1 VTPASPGG
9 PAPRAARAARRAR
22 QAEAEAEAAQPISS
36 GVVALV
42 GRPNVGKSTLFN
54 RLTGERRAIVS
65 DQPGL
70 TRDRIYGDV
79 EWRGRAFTVVDT
91 AGLERVIRS
100 QAEGDLPANTQAQA
114 RVALRE
120 ADVICFVCDAK
131 AGLTAADREVAE
143 ELRRARQPVILV
155 SNKYEGRE
163 DRLWGHEFLELGLGD
178 PVAIS
183 ALSGGGSGDLLDLI
197 VQRLPPPPDT
207 EEGAGPVVLRCAIV
221 GRPNVGKS
229 SLLNGILGE
238 DRALVSTV
246 AGTTRDPVDTL
257 VRTSRGDV
265 LLVDTAGI
273 KRPGAT
279 QDADYYSLLRAVR
292 VVERADVAILV
303 VDATTPLR
311 AQDRHIAGR
320 ARDAGAASLVA
331 LNKWDLLDE
340 DARRDRGLVR
350 ELRAA
355 YDWAPGTPFLFTSAL
370 TGRGIGKVLPAAF
383 ELAAARALHIPTGEL
398 NQFVRSALERR
409 PPPSG
414 RAGRRLHIYY
424 AVQARSRVPTFALF
438 VNDPDLMHFSYARY
452 LENQFRERYGFQG
465 VPLRLRIRRSEQTR

>member
-1 VTPASPGG
+1 MPPVTGG
-9 PAPRAARAARRAR
+9 PNPRTARAVRRAKETED
-22 QAEAEAEAAQPISS
+22 QAPAPQPS
-36 GVVALV
+36 GIVALV

-65 DQPGL
+65 DHPGL

-91 AGLERVIRS
+91 AGLERVIKGS
-100 QAEGDLPANTQAQA
+100 ADGDLPANTQAPA

-131 AGLTAADREVAE
+131 SGLTATDLDVAE

-163 DRLWGHEFLELGLGD
+163 DRLLGHEFLELGLGD
-178 PVAIS
+178 PVPMS
-183 ALSGGGSGDLLDLI
+183 ALSGSGSGDLLDRI
-197 VQRLPPPPDT
+197 VDRLPPAQDSEPEP
-207 EEGAGPVVLRCAIV
+207 GSVVLRCAIV

-257 VRTSRGDV
+257 VRTPQGEV

-273 KRPGAT
+273 RRPGASK
-279 QDADYYSLLRAVR
+279 DADYYSLLRAVR
-292 VVERADVAILV
+292 VVERADVAVLV

-320 ARDAGAASLVA
+320 ARDAGAATLVA

-350 ELRAA
+350 ELKAA

-370 TGRGIGKVLPAAF
+370 TGRGILKVLPTAF

-398 NQFVRSALERR
+398 NQFVRAAVDRR

-414 RAGRRLHIYY
+414 PGGRPLHLHY
-424 AVQARSRVPTFALF
+424 
-438 VNDPDLMHFSYARY
+438 
-452 LENQFRERYGFQG
+452 E
-465 VPLRLRIRRSEQTR
+465 

>member
-1 VTPASPGG
+1 MAAITG
-9 PAPRAARAARRAR
+9 PAARASRALRRA
-22 QAEAEAEAAQPISS
+22 QELEIEDLPLSPS
-36 GVVALV
+36 GIVALV

-79 EWRGRAFTVVDT
+79 EWAGRAFTVVDT
-91 AGLERVIRS
+91 AGLDRVLKS
-100 QAEGDLPANTQAQA
+100 SPDGDLPANTQAQA

-120 ADVICFVCDAK
+120 SDVICFVGDAK
-131 AGLTAADREVAE
+131 AGLTAIDREVAE
-143 ELRRARQPVILV
+143 ELRRASQPVILV

-163 DRLWGHEFLELGLGD
+163 DRLLGHEFLELGLGD
-178 PVAIS
+178 PIRVS
-183 ALSGGGSGDLLDLI
+183 ALSGSGTGELLDQI
-197 VQRLPPPPDT
+197 VALLPPARPP
-207 EEGAGPVVLRCAIV
+207 EAEPGSLVLRCAIV

-238 DRALVSTV
+238 ERALVSTV

-257 VRTSRGDV
+257 VQTAEGDV

-273 KRPGAT
+273 RRPGASK
-279 QDADYYSLLRAVR
+279 DADYYSLLRALR
-292 VVERADVAILV
+292 VVERADVAVLV
-303 VDATTPLR
+303 VDATSPLR

-320 ARDAGAASLVA
+320 ARDAGAATLVA

-370 TGRGIGKVLPAAF
+370 TGRGIGRVLPTAF
-383 ELAAARALHIPTGEL
+383 ELAAARARHIPTAEL
-398 NQFVRSALERR
+398 NQFVRAAVDRR

-414 RAGRRLHIYY
+414 RAGRRLQIYY

-438 VNDPDLMHFSYARY
+438 VNDPDLMHFSYSRY

-465 VPLRLRIRRSEQTR
+465 VPLRLRIRRSEQAR

>member
-1 VTPASPGG
+1 MAPALAGPG
-9 PAPRAARAARRAR
+9 PRASRARRR
-22 QAEAEAEAAQPISS
+22 AEALEEESPRPIPS

-54 RLTGERRAIVS
+54 RLTGQGRAIVS

-70 TRDRIYGDV
+70 TRDRIYGGL
-79 EWRGRAFTVVDT
+79 EWGGRAFTVVDT
-91 AGLERVIRS
+91 AGLDRVLKS
-100 QAEGDLPANTQAQA
+100 SPEGDLPANTQAQA

-120 ADVICFVCDAK
+120 ADLICFVCDAK
-131 AGLTAADREVAE
+131 AGLTTTDREVAE
-143 ELRRARQPVILV
+143 ELRRASQPVILV
-155 SNKYEGRE
+155 SNKHEGSE
-163 DRLWGHEFLELGLGD
+163 VRLLGHEFLELGLGD
-178 PVAIS
+178 PIPIS
-183 ALSGGGSGDLLDLI
+183 ALSGSGTGDLLDQI
-197 VQRLPPPPDT
+197 VARLPPAREVGA
-207 EEGAGPVVLRCAIV
+207 EEAAVALRCAIV

-238 DRALVSTV
+238 ERALVSTV

-257 VRTSRGDV
+257 VRTGQGEV

-273 KRPGAT
+273 RRPGAST
-279 QDADYYSLLRAVR
+279 DVEYYSLLRALR

-320 ARDAGAASLVA
+320 ARDAGAATMVA

-370 TGRGIGKVLPAAF
+370 TGRGIAKVLPTAF
-383 ELAAARALHIPTGEL
+383 ELAAARARHIPTAEL
-398 NQFVRSALERR
+398 NQFVRAAVDRR

-414 RAGRRLHIYY
+414 RAGRRLQIYY

-438 VNDPDLMHFSYARY
+438 VNDPELMHFSYARY

-465 VPLRLRIRRSEQTR
+465 VPLRLRIRRSEQAR

>member
-1 VTPASPGG
+1 MPTPTRG

-22 QAEAEAEAAQPISS
+22 EAEDEVAPPQPS
-36 GVVALV
+36 GIVALV

-91 AGLERVIRS
+91 AGLERVIKGTE
-100 QAEGDLPANTQAQA
+100 QGDLPANTQAQA

-131 AGLTAADREVAE
+131 AGLTATDHDVAE
-143 ELRRARQPVILV
+143 ELRLASQPVILV

-163 DRLWGHEFLELGLGD
+163 DRLWGHEFLELGLGE
-178 PVAIS
+178 PVPIS
-183 ALSGGGSGDLLDLI
+183 ALSGGGSGDLLDQI
-197 VQRLPPPPDT
+197 VARLPPAQDS
-207 EEGAGPVVLRCAIV
+207 EGEVTSPVLRCAIV

-238 DRALVSTV
+238 ERSLVSTV

-257 VRTSRGDV
+257 VSTDQGDV

-273 KRPGAT
+273 RRPGAS

-292 VVERADVAILV
+292 VVERADVAVLV

-311 AQDRHIAGR
+311 GQDRHIAGR
-320 ARDAGAASLVA
+320 ARDAGAATLVT

-370 TGRGIGKVLPAAF
+370 TGRGIGKVLPTAF
-383 ELAAARALHIPTGEL
+383 DLAQARALHIPTGEL
-398 NQFVRSALERR
+398 NQFVRAAVDRR

-414 RAGRRLHIYY
+414 KAGRRLHIYY

-438 VNDPDLMHFSYARY
+438 VNDPGLMHFSYARY

-465 VPLRLRIRRSEQTR
+465 VPLRLRVRRSEQTR

>member
-1 VTPASPGG
+1 MPRRRSRTEPATQGARG
-9 PAPRAARAARRAR
+9 QAPAGEEEEVQSLVP
-22 QAEAEAEAAQPISS
+22 S
-36 GVVALV
+36 GIVALV

-54 RLTGERRAIVS
+54 RLTGGRRAIVS
-65 DQPGL
+65 NQPGL
-70 TRDRIYGDV
+70 TRDRIYGEV

-91 AGLERVIRS
+91 AGLDRVLR
-100 QAEGDLPANTQAQA
+100 ADGDLPSNTQAQA

-120 ADVICFVCDAK
+120 ADLICFVCDAK
-131 AGLTAADREVAE
+131 AGLTAPDHEVAE
-143 ELRRARQPVILV
+143 ELRRAGQPVILV
-155 SNKYEGRE
+155 SNKHEGRE
-163 DRLWGHEFLELGLGD
+163 ERLWAHELLELGLGE
-178 PVAIS
+178 PVPIS
-183 ALSGGGSGDLLDLI
+183 ALSGSGSGELLDRI
-197 VQRLPPPPDT
+197 VIRLPPPDDHAQSP
-207 EEGAGPVVLRCAIV
+207 GAVALRCAIV

-229 SLLNGILGE
+229 SLLNGILGA

-257 VRTSRGDV
+257 VETPQGRV

-273 KRPGAT
+273 RRPGVS
-279 QDADYYSLLRAVR
+279 QDADYYSLLRALR
-292 VVERADVAILV
+292 VVERADVAVLV

-320 ARDAGAASLVA
+320 AREAGAATLVT
-331 LNKWDLLDE
+331 LNKWDLLDA
-340 DARRDRGLVR
+340 DTRRDRGLVR

-370 TGRGIGKVLPAAF
+370 SGRGIGKVLPTAF
-383 ELAAARALHIPTGEL
+383 ELAAARAVHIPTPEL
-398 NQFVRSALERR
+398 NQFIRAAVDRR

-438 VNDPDLMHFSYARY
+438 VNDPHLMHFSYGRY

-465 VPLRLRIRRSEQTR
+465 VPLRLRVRRSEQAR

>member
-1 VTPASPGG
+1 MPIPGRG
-9 PAPRAARAARRAR
+9 PTPRAARAARRA
-22 QAEAEAEAAQPISS
+22 AEAEDEAAPPQPS
-36 GVVALV
+36 GIVALV

-91 AGLERVIRS
+91 AGLERVIKGE
-100 QAEGDLPANTQAQA
+100 QGDLPANTQAQA

-131 AGLTAADREVAE
+131 AGLTATDHDVAE
-143 ELRRARQPVILV
+143 ELRRASQPVILV

-163 DRLWGHEFLELGLGD
+163 DRLWSHEFLELGLGE

-183 ALSGGGSGDLLDLI
+183 ALSGSGSGDLLDQI
-197 VQRLPPPPDT
+197 VARLPPV
-207 EEGAGPVVLRCAIV
+207 EESPGEVTSPVMRCAIV

-238 DRALVSTV
+238 ERALVSTV

-257 VRTSRGDV
+257 VSTEKGEV

-273 KRPGAT
+273 RRPGAS

-292 VVERADVAILV
+292 VVERADVAVLV

-311 AQDRHIAGR
+311 GQDRHIAGR
-320 ARDAGAASLVA
+320 ARDAGAATLVA

-370 TGRGIGKVLPAAF
+370 TGRGIRKVLPTAF
-383 ELAAARALHIPTGEL
+383 DLARARALHIPTGEL
-398 NQFVRSALERR
+398 NQFVRAAIDRR

-414 RAGRRLHIYY
+414 KAGRRLHVYY

-438 VNDPDLMHFSYARY
+438 VNDPGLMHFSYARY

-465 VPLRLRIRRSEQTR
+465 VPLRLRVRRSEQTR

>member
-1 VTPASPGG
+1 MTERPKGA
-9 PAPRAARAARRAR
+9 APRTARAQRRAEEEVEEPLPV
-22 QAEAEAEAAQPISS
+22 AGI
-36 GVVALV
+36 VALV

-54 RLTGERRAIVS
+54 RLTGQRRAIVS

-70 TRDRIYGDV
+70 TRDRIYGAV

-91 AGLERVIRS
+91 AGLDRVLKNS
-100 QAEGDLPANTQAQA
+100 AEGDLPANTQAQA
-114 RVALRE
+114 RVALHE
-120 ADVICFVCDAK
+120 ADLICFVCDAR
-131 AGLTAADREVAE
+131 AGLTAIDYEVAE
-143 ELRRARQPVILV
+143 ELRRASQPVILV
-155 SNKYEGRE
+155 SNKHEGRE
-163 DRLWGHEFLELGLGD
+163 DRLLSHEFLELGLGD
-178 PVAIS
+178 PVPIS
-183 ALSGGGSGDLLDLI
+183 ALAGPGTGDLLDQI
-197 VQRLPPPPDT
+197 VDRLPPIPDLQP
-207 EEGAGPVVLRCAIV
+207 EESQAVLRCAIV

-238 DRALVSTV
+238 QRALVSTV

-257 VRTSRGDV
+257 VQTDRGPV

-273 KRPGAT
+273 RRPGASK
-279 QDADYYSLLRAVR
+279 DADYYSLLRALR
-292 VVERADVAILV
+292 VVERADVAVLV

-320 ARDAGAASLVA
+320 ARDAGAATLVA
-331 LNKWDLLDE
+331 VNKWDLLDE
-340 DARRDRGLVR
+340 DARRDRHLLR
-350 ELRAA
+350 ELQAA

-370 TGRGIGKVLPAAF
+370 TGRGIGKVMPAAF
-383 ELAAARALHIPTGEL
+383 QLAEARARHIATPEL
-398 NQFVRSALERR
+398 NQFVREAVERR

-452 LENQFRERYGFQG
+452 LENQFRARYGFAG
-465 VPLRLRIRRSEQTR
+465 VPLRLRVRRSEPTK

>member
-1 VTPASPGG
+1 MPGQLGG
-9 PAPRAARAARRAR
+9 PAVRTARARRR
-22 QAEAEAEAAQPISS
+22 SEQAEEEAAAPLPS
-36 GVVALV
+36 GIVALV

-183 ALSGGGSGDLLDLI
+183 ALSGSGSGDLLDRI
-197 VQRLPPPPDT
+197 GDRLPQV
-207 EEGAGPVVLRCAIV
+207 EESESSPGSVLLRCAIV
-221 GRPNVGKS
+221 GRP
-229 SLLNGILGE
+229 
-238 DRALVSTV
+238 
-246 AGTTRDPVDTL
+246 
-257 VRTSRGDV
+257 
-265 LLVDTAGI
+265 
-273 KRPGAT
+273 
-279 QDADYYSLLRAVR
+279 
-292 VVERADVAILV
+292 
-303 VDATTPLR
+303 
-311 AQDRHIAGR
+311 
-320 ARDAGAASLVA
+320 
-331 LNKWDLLDE
+331 
-340 DARRDRGLVR
+340 
-350 ELRAA
+350 
-355 YDWAPGTPFLFTSAL
+355 
-370 TGRGIGKVLPAAF
+370 
-383 ELAAARALHIPTGEL
+383 
-398 NQFVRSALERR
+398 
-409 PPPSG
+409 
-414 RAGRRLHIYY
+414 
-424 AVQARSRVPTFALF
+424 
-438 VNDPDLMHFSYARY
+438 
-452 LENQFRERYGFQG
+452 
-465 VPLRLRIRRSEQTR
+465 

>member
-1 VTPASPGG
+1 MPASGRA
-9 PAPRAARAARRAR
+9 PAPRAARAARRAL
-22 QAEAEAEAAQPISS
+22 EAEDEVAPPQPS
-36 GVVALV
+36 GIVALV

-91 AGLERVIRS
+91 AGLERVIKGT
-100 QAEGDLPANTQAQA
+100 AHGDLPANTRAWA
-114 RVALRE
+114 WVALRE

-131 AGLTAADREVAE
+131 AGLTATDHDVAE
-143 ELRRARQPVILV
+143 ELRRASQPVILV

-163 DRLWGHEFLELGLGD
+163 DRLWGHEFLELGLGE
-178 PVAIS
+178 PVPIS
-183 ALSGGGSGDLLDLI
+183 ALSGSGSGDLLDQI
-197 VQRLPPPPDT
+197 VNRLPPAEDSA
-207 EEGAGPVVLRCAIV
+207 GAVGSPVLRCAIV

-238 DRALVSTV
+238 ERSLVSTV

-257 VRTSRGDV
+257 VSTNQGDV

-273 KRPGAT
+273 RRPGAS

-292 VVERADVAILV
+292 VVERADVAVLV

-311 AQDRHIAGR
+311 GQDRHIAGR
-320 ARDAGAASLVA
+320 ARDAGAATLVT

-350 ELRAA
+350 ELKAA

-370 TGRGIGKVLPAAF
+370 TGRGIRKVLPTAF
-383 ELAAARALHIPTGEL
+383 ELAQARALHISTAEL
-398 NQFVRSALERR
+398 NQFVRAAVDRR

-414 RAGRRLHIYY
+414 KAGRRLHIYY

-438 VNDPDLMHFSYARY
+438 VNDPGLMHFSYARY

-465 VPLRLRIRRSEQTR
+465 VPLRLRVRRSEQTR

>member
-1 VTPASPGG
+1 MPPTLGG
-9 PAPRAARAARRAR
+9 PAPRTARARRRAQ
-22 QAEAEAEAAQPISS
+22 QAEEEAPAPPLS

-65 DQPGL
+65 EQPGL
-70 TRDRIYGDV
+70 TRDRIYGDL

-91 AGLERVIRS
+91 AGLERVLKGNT
-100 QAEGDLPANTQAQA
+100 EGDLPANTQAQA

-120 ADVICFVCDAK
+120 ADLICFVCDAK
-131 AGLTAADREVAE
+131 AGLTATDREVAE
-143 ELRRARQPVILV
+143 ELRKARQPVIMV
-155 SNKYEGRE
+155 SNKHEGRE
-163 DRLWGHEFLELGLGD
+163 DRLLGHELLELGLGD
-178 PVAIS
+178 PVPIS
-183 ALSGGGSGDLLDLI
+183 ALSGSGTGDLLDRI
-197 VQRLPPPPDT
+197 VALLPPPEESDEAQAT
-207 EEGAGPVVLRCAIV
+207 EVLRCAIV

-238 DRALVSTV
+238 ERALVSTV

-257 VRTSRGDV
+257 VQTPKGLV

-273 KRPGAT
+273 RRPGASK
-279 QDADYYSLLRAVR
+279 DADYYSLLRAIR
-292 VVERADVAILV
+292 VVERADAAVLV

-320 ARDAGAASLVA
+320 ARDAGAATLVA

-340 DARRDRGLVR
+340 DARRDRGLIR

-370 TGRGIGKVLPAAF
+370 TGRGIGKVLPTAF
-383 ELAAARALHIPTGEL
+383 ELAEARSLHIPTAEL
-398 NQFVRSALERR
+398 NQFVRAAVDRR

-414 RAGRRLHIYY
+414 RGGRRLHIYY

-438 VNDPDLMHFSYARY
+438 VNDPDLMHFSYGRY

-465 VPLRLRIRRSEQTR
+465 VPLRLRVRRSEQAR

>member
-1 VTPASPGG
+1 MPPVTGG
-9 PAPRAARAARRAR
+9 PNPRTARAVRRAKETED
-22 QAEAEAEAAQPISS
+22 QAPAPQPS
-36 GVVALV
+36 GIVALV

-91 AGLERVIRS
+91 AGLERVIKGS
-100 QAEGDLPANTQAQA
+100 ADGDLPANTQAQA

-131 AGLTAADREVAE
+131 SGLTATDLDVAE

-163 DRLWGHEFLELGLGD
+163 DRLLGHEFLELGLGD
-178 PVAIS
+178 PVPMS
-183 ALSGGGSGDLLDLI
+183 ALSGSGSGDLLDRI
-197 VQRLPPPPDT
+197 VDRLPPAQDSEPEP
-207 EEGAGPVVLRCAIV
+207 GSVVLRCAIV

-257 VRTSRGDV
+257 VQTPQGEV

-273 KRPGAT
+273 RRPGASK
-279 QDADYYSLLRAVR
+279 DADYYSLLRAVR
-292 VVERADVAILV
+292 VVERADVAVLV

-320 ARDAGAASLVA
+320 ARDAGAATLVA

-350 ELRAA
+350 ELKAA

-370 TGRGIGKVLPAAF
+370 TGRGILKVLPTAF

-398 NQFVRSALERR
+398 NQFVRAAVDRR

-414 RAGRRLHIYY
+414 RGGRRLHIYY
-424 AVQARSRVPTFALF
+424 AAQARSRVPTFALF

-465 VPLRLRIRRSEQTR
+465 VPLRLRVRRSEQTR